1 MCGSNKEHL
10 LVVEDDIVLSTIL
23 KDNFGFH
30 GFRVECV
37 RNGELAL
44 ACVRQATPDLVILD
58 ISLPDAD
65 GFDLCPL
72 LSHGGRVPVLM
83 LTARGQKADKVRGF
97 GVGADDY
104 MTKPFDIDEL
114 LARVK
119 ALLRRARPALTTLDV
134 GEVRI
139 NFQTLTAVHNRRP
152 LNLSHREFEVLQ
164 YLASRPGRVV
174 HRDQLLRD
182 VWGFQ
187 SGSLTRSVDN
197 AISRLR
203 KKIEPDTAHPRFIH
217 SVYGDGYVFTPEG
230 HSAPREEPHGNSTVS
245 E

>member
-1 MCGSNKEHL
+1 MSGSKKEHL

-44 ACVRQATPDLVILD
+44 SSVRQTTPDLVILD

-97 GVGADDY
+97 GAGADDY

-119 ALLRRARPALTTLDV
+119 ALLRRARPQLTTLHLGDL
-134 GEVRI
+134 RI
-139 NFQTLTAVHNRRP
+139 NFQTLTAVRNRR
-152 LNLSHREFEVLQ
+152 LLHLSHREFEVLQ
-164 YLASRPGRVV
+164 YLALRPGRVV
-174 HRDQLLRD
+174 HRNQLLRD
-182 VWGFQ
+182 VWGHH
-187 SGSLTRSVDN
+187 SGTLTRSVDN

-203 KKIEPDTAHPRFIH
+203 KKIEPDTANPRFVH

-230 HSAPREEPHGNSTVS
+230 RIAPREQPDSK
-245 E
+245 